1 MISKEM
7 EKALNEQINKEL
19 YSAYYYLSMAAYLD
33 HKNLDGMANFFKVQA
48 QEEMTH
54 AQKFYDYVN
63 EQGGRVLLQAVAKP
77 PADFEDVEAI
87 FAAALAHEQF
97 VTKNINKL
105 VDLAIKESDHA
116 TKNFLDWFVAEQV
129 EEEASMDS
137 ILQKVR
143 MVGGQPQ
150 ALLMLDSL
158 LAGRRAEAAS
168 QE

>member
-1 MISKEM
+1 
-7 EKALNEQINKEL
+7 
-19 YSAYYYLSMAAYLD
+19 
-33 HKNLDGMANFFKVQA
+33 
-48 QEEMTH
+48 
-54 AQKFYDYVN
+54 
-63 EQGGRVLLQAVAKP
+63 
-77 PADFEDVEAI
+77 
-87 FAAALAHEQF
+87 
-97 VTKNINKL
+97 
-105 VDLAIKESDHA
+105 KESDHA